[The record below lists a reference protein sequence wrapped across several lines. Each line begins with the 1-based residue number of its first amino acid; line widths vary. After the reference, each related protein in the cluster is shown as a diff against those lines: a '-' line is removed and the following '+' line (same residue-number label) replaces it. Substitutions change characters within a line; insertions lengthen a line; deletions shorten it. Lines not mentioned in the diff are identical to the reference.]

1 MSELVVKKVILAG
14 LDPLATYGQKTNV
27 DQDSAADQLILYV
40 ADTTGFS
47 DGDKIKINRGGAR
60 EEEKIIDVGGVD
72 PGVSLTMTQNL
83 TYAHTQAQADD
94 VEVYTLNYVEPT
106 AVAGGDHFVNSGRV
120 FIHVKNGGSVDLAVQ
135 INTQT
140 PCNQGVDD
148 EADIAN
154 IFAGEERM
162 IGPFRK
168 DRFNDANGMCY
179 VICDVQTDI
188 LIAAIEVP

>member
-1 MSELVVKKVILAG
+1 MSLLTVKKVILAG
-14 LDPLATYGQKTNV
+14 LDPLATYGLKTNV
-27 DQDSAADQLILYV
+27 DADNLADQPILLV
-40 ADTTGFS
+40 AATEGFS
-47 DGDKIKINRGGAR
+47 PGDLIKINRGGAR
-60 EEEKIIDVGGVD
+60 EEERIIDTIQAGE
-72 PGVSLTMTQNL
+72 SLTMTQNL

-94 VEVYTLNYVEPT
+94 VEIYTLNYVVPT

-120 FIHVKNGGSVDLAVQ
+120 FIHVKNGGAVDLAVQ

-148 EADIAN
+148 DADITA
-154 IFAGEERM
+154 IHAGEERM

-168 DRFNDANGMCY
+168 DRFNDASGMCY